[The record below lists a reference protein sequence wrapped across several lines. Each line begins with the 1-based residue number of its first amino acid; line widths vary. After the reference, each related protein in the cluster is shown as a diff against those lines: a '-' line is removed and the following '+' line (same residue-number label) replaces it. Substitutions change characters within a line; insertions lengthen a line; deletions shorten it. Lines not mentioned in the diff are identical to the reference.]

1 MEPENTPFS
10 EKEMFIYKSP
20 NLGIHWLVFAGVVVL
35 RKQFIL
41 MSAHL
46 KLRGLLRPWPMVS
59 IFFACFQTRIWNPD
73 IVNSVYINRWL
84 NLYENIEKIHF
95 IQFHTTY
102 CFTSFHIYLT
112 YYFKLFHI
120 VLVSLYHIQA
130 SHSWGRISLCIKNSA
145 ILLKSIGNSNWEG
158 LHEFQAFGW
167 TYPSWEGDNQAPT
180 TSKPGPWWL
189 GGP

>member
-84 NLYENIEKIHF
+84 NLYENIEKNP
-95 IQFHTTY
+95 FHTI
-102 CFTSFHIYLT
+102 S
-112 YYFKLFHI
+112 YYVLFHI
-120 VLVSLYHIQA
+120 ISYLFNLLFQVISYCTCIIVLYKHLILEVEFLYVSKIQ
-130 SHSWGRISLCIKNSA
+130 
-145 ILLKSIGNSNWEG
+145 
-158 LHEFQAFGW
+158 
-167 TYPSWEGDNQAPT
+167 PSYWN
-180 TSKPGPWWL
+180 L
-189 GGP
+189 